1 MPVNQ
6 DPDFFKIL
14 LGIITFLFGVLDVV
28 AMNILSELKQADRD
42 ITRKVD
48 DHEKRLSTL
57 EGEHKVRSCK

>member
-1 MPVNQ
+1 MSINN

>member
-14 LGIITFLFGVLDVV
+14 LGVITFLFGILDVV
-28 AMNILSELKQADRD
+28 AMNILSELKQTDRD
-42 ITRKVD
+42 ILKKVD

>member
-1 MPVNQ
+1 MPVNN

-14 LGIITFLFGVLDVV
+14 LGVITFLFGVLDVV

-57 EGEHKVRSCK
+57 EGEHKARHG

>member
-28 AMNILSELKQADRD
+28 AMNILSELKQTDRD
-42 ITRKVD
+42 ILKKVD

>member
-14 LGIITFLFGVLDVV
+14 LGIITFLFGILDVV

>member
-14 LGIITFLFGVLDVV
+14 LGVITFLFGILDVV

>member
-1 MPVNQ
+1 MPVNNE
-6 DPDFFKIL
+6 PDCFKII
-14 LGIITFLFGVLDVV
+14 LGIVAFMFGILDVV

-57 EGEHKVRSCK
+57 EGEHKARHG

>member
-1 MPVNQ
+1 MPVNN

-14 LGIITFLFGVLDVV
+14 LGIITFLFSILDVV